1 MTHSSI
7 AVMIKI
13 ASLEFDKLSNQMLS
27 KYDLTSSQFK
37 VLKFL
42 LKRPELNI
50 RQIDIEKFFSMT
62 NPTVTGIL
70 QNLEKKQMIERVQN
84 PLDCRSKVIRLTKKV
99 YTIKDELIKM
109 GDDIEAQF
117 TQNLSQEEKEQLKM
131 LLKKI
136 LGE

>member
-7 AVMIKI
+7 AIMIKI

-27 KYDLTSSQFK
+27 NYDLTSSQFK

-42 LKRPELNI
+42 LKRPELRI

-70 QNLEKKQMIERVQN
+70 QNLEKKQMIERVPN
-84 PLDCRSKVIRLTKKV
+84 PSDCRSKVIRLTKKV
-99 YTIKDELIKM
+99 YEIKDELIKM
-109 GDDIEAQF
+109 GDDIETQF
-117 TQNLSQEEKEQLKM
+117 TQNLNEEEKEKLRI
-131 LLKKI
+131 LLKKL